1 MANARGRRGKK
12 CVRVRLIDEAGRKRK
27 KKAVAVKI
35 ERAGDTWPDTYM
47 TPCVPKTRVSFVVR
61 PKREGERTRKKEK
74 RGRERETYVCL
85 YVCSCARKTGKY
97 GGSAK
102 LARIA
107 RDGLRRSVR

>member
-27 KKAVAVKI
+27 KKAVAVKV

-61 PKREGERTRKKEK
+61 PKREGERENEKEGKKGKRK
-74 RGRERETYVCL
+74 RRMFVCTYVRVRERQENT
-85 YVCSCARKTGKY
+85 A
-97 GGSAK
+97 
-102 LARIA
+102 
-107 RDGLRRSVR
+107 VRPS

>member
-1 MANARGRRGKK
+1 M
-12 CVRVRLIDEAGRKRK
+12 RLIDEAGRKRK

-74 RGRERETYVCL
+74 KGKRKRRMFVRTYVRVRERRENT
-85 YVCSCARKTGKY
+85 A
-97 GGSAK
+97 
-102 LARIA
+102 
-107 RDGLRRSVR
+107 VRPS